1 MLTAKLTKL
10 RGGKKKFTVVVSD
23 DNKTATIHFGA
34 RGYSDYTMHADP
46 TRKKRYIARHQARED
61 WTNPLTAGFWS
72 VHLLWSETTIP
83 KAIAKI
89 KKRFGITIINKL

>member
-72 VHLLWSETTIP
+72 RWLLWNLPTIQQS
-83 KAIAKI
+83 INDI
-89 KKRFGITIINKL
+89 NHRFGIKFVPR

>member
-72 VHLLWSETTIP
+72 RWLLWNLPTIQQS
-83 KAIAKI
+83 INDI
-89 KKRFGITIINKL
+89 NHRFGIVFAP